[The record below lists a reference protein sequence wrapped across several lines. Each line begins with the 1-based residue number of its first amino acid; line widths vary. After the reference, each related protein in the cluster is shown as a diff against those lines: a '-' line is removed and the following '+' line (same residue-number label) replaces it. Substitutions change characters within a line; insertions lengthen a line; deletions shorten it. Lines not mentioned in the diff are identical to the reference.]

1 MKKDIPDILKE
12 KINLLIKQKE
22 SGLTVKNFEKKNNFY
37 KNRIFNI
44 QTEILGNSPTKL
56 NLTGI
61 KINQSIYA
69 YGVLNG
75 LNNNQLSKIFNKS
88 ISVIGI
94 TKKFYDNL
102 PFTYPYIRDNK
113 IDLNTYDYAWEALKH
128 IQNDNYEA
136 LIDHKLL
143 NSVRRNNSKNEPKER
158 KTVNENKFFQQLT
171 PIENESQKQVIV
183 ETPQQYHI
191 EPSNQITLTTSSGIK
206 VYVPDSI
213 DDEKLIKLT
222 RFIRSL

>member
-12 KINLLIKQKE
+12 KINLLIRQKE
-22 SGLTVKNFEKKNNFY
+22 SGLTVGNFEKKNNFN
-37 KNRIFNI
+37 KNRFYNI

-56 NLTGI
+56 NLTEI

-69 YGVLNG
+69 YGVVNG

-88 ISVIGI
+88 SSVIGI
-94 TKKFYDNL
+94 IKKFYDNL

-136 LIDHKLL
+136 LIDHDVL
-143 NSVRRNNSKNEPKER
+143 NSVRRNQENEPEK
-158 KTVNENKFFQQLT
+158 KFFQQLK
-171 PIENESQKQVIV
+171 PIDIEPSKKFI

-191 EPSNQITLTTSSGIK
+191 EPSNQITLTTSSGVK
-206 VYVPDSI
+206 VYVPESI

>member
-22 SGLTVKNFEKKNNFY
+22 SGLTVGNFEKKNNFN
-37 KNRIFNI
+37 KNRFYNI

-88 ISVIGI
+88 ISVIRT
-94 TKKFYDNL
+94 TKKFYDNI

-113 IDLNTYDYAWEALKH
+113 IDLNTYDYGWEALKH

-143 NSVRRNNSKNEPKER
+143 NSARRNNSKNEPKER
-158 KTVNENKFFQQLT
+158 
-171 PIENESQKQVIV
+171 
-183 ETPQQYHI
+183 
-191 EPSNQITLTTSSGIK
+191 
-206 VYVPDSI
+206 
-213 DDEKLIKLT
+213 
-222 RFIRSL
+222 